1 MPVAETMSPST
12 EIRDTV
18 LEMYRRMLAGESEA
32 ANDLISRDP
41 AMIFIGSA
49 GEWVDDQAALRSGT
63 QEPGEG
69 LEAGPNPVGYA
80 NGDVGW
86 FADQP
91 SWLFA
96 DGTRAEMR
104 LSAVLQREDPGLADR
119 PRPHVRRRAGQRMRH
134 APAPLEARHPRAEL
148 TARPPCCRDGRR
160 GQAAHRRR
168 HGTRWRSCFARVATR
183 AGAGASSGGCA
194 PRTLRR

>member
-1 MPVAETMSPST
+1 MPVAEMMSPST

-18 LEMYRRMLAGESEA
+18 LQMYRHMLAGEAEE

-49 GEWVDDQAALRSGT
+49 GEWVDDQVALRSGT

-91 SWLFA
+91 SWVFA
-96 DGTRAEMR
+96 DGSRAEMR
-104 LSAVLQREDPGLADR
+104 LSAVLQREAPGWR
-119 PRPHVRRRAGQRMRH
+119 IVHVHMSVAVPDNECVMLQRRWKHGL
-134 APAPLEARHPRAEL
+134 PAP
-148 TARPPCCRDGRR
+148 
-160 GQAAHRRR
+160 
-168 HGTRWRSCFARVATR
+168 S
-183 AGAGASSGGCA
+183 
-194 PRTLRR
+194 

>member
-1 MPVAETMSPST
+1 MPVAEMMSPSI

-18 LEMYRRMLAGESEA
+18 LEMYRRMLAGEAEE

-49 GEWVDDQAALRSGT
+49 GEWVDDQVALRSGT

-69 LEAGPNPVGYA
+69 LEPGPNPLGYA

-96 DGTRAEMR
+96 DGSRAEMR
-104 LSAVLQREDPGLADR
+104 LSAVLQREAPGWR
-119 PRPHVRRRAGQRMRH
+119 IVHVHMSVAVPDNECVMLQRRWRH
-134 APAPLEARHPRAEL
+134 GIPAP
-148 TARPPCCRDGRR
+148 
-160 GQAAHRRR
+160 
-168 HGTRWRSCFARVATR
+168 S
-183 AGAGASSGGCA
+183 
-194 PRTLRR
+194 

>member
-1 MPVAETMSPST
+1 MPVAEAMTPST
-12 EIRDTV
+12 EIRDTM
-18 LEMYRRMLAGESEA
+18 LELYRRMLAGEAEA

-49 GEWVDDQAALRSGT
+49 GEWVDDQATLRAGT
-63 QEPGEG
+63 QVPGEG
-69 LEAGPNPVGYA
+69 LEAGPNPVGFA

-104 LSAVLQREDPGLADR
+104 LSAVLQREPAGWR
-119 PRPHVRRRAGQRMRH
+119 VVHVHMSVAVPDDECVVLQRRWKYGI
-134 APAPLEARHPRAEL
+134 P
-148 TARPPCCRDGRR
+148 
-160 GQAAHRRR
+160 
-168 HGTRWRSCFARVATR
+168 
-183 AGAGASSGGCA
+183 ASS
-194 PRTLRR
+194 